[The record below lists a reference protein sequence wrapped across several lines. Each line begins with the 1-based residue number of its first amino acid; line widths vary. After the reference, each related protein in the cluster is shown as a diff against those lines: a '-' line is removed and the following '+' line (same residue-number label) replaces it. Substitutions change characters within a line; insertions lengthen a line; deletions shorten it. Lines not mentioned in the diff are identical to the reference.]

1 MKVFKEI
8 KQNIKYALPDILKL
22 RNSAQKKEDGSYV
35 TGGDLYADTVIAN
48 TIRLHYPNAIIVS
61 EESKQEELELDALG
75 SNDIFV
81 VDPIDGT
88 ENFTSGLP
96 EWGIS
101 VSHYSSGK
109 HTASMLWCPEMGL
122 WLDSRRPRG
131 PLPVTSS
138 RIAGISSSMRLED
151 LQRTT
156 PGYEYRMFGCCVYS
170 MIQTVKGCFLSFENP
185 RRAHSWDILAGLN
198 IALINGLSVKVNGFD
213 YTGDYL
219 PHSVKYSFRI
229 DNTNVPRKN

>member
-8 KQNIKYALPDILKL
+8 KQNIKYALPEILKL

-48 TIRLHYPNAIIVS
+48 TIRLHYPSAIIVS
-61 EESKQEELELDALG
+61 EENKQEELDYDAIG

-101 VSHYSSGK
+101 ISHYSKGK
-109 HTASMLWCPEMGL
+109 HAASMLWCPELNL
-122 WLDSRRPRG
+122 WLDSKKPKTM
-131 PLPVTSS
+131 PTSRS
-138 RIAGISSSMRLED
+138 RIAGISSSMRTED
-151 LQRTT
+151 LMNVT

-170 MIQTVKGCFLSFENP
+170 MIQTVRGSFVSFENP
-185 RRAHSWDILAGLN
+185 RRANSWDILAGLN
-198 IALINGLSVKVNGFD
+198 IARINGLSVKVNGYD

-219 PHSVKYSFRI
+219 HSSVKYSFRI
-229 DNTNVPRKN
+229 EHPVQHAN